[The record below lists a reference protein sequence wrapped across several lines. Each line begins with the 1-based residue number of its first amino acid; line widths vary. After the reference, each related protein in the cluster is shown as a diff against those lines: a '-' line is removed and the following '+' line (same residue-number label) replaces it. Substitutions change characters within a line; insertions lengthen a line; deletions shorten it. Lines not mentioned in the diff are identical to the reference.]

1 MKNIQQ
7 AAQAVSQ
14 MDEQLRCELL
24 FKGGEIQQKK
34 LWENTFIARQI
45 ERRSAGGT
53 FTLADHLRAMV
64 YSMLSAGIPW
74 ERAEQGID
82 PTTGRILP
90 IDEIFGQ
97 FDAEFILR
105 HSPEYLTGEIQ
116 KLHCGSLST
125 LQQMQALTERNI
137 GKLQEFEANCGSV
150 DAFYQTLI
158 AQDRT
163 LKALVKALSDA
174 QSKDKLVQMGEALTA
189 EYLKNVGYSIAKPD
203 RHICRILGADCLACS
218 DKKTVPAFEAIDIVA
233 AIAAELQ
240 KSAAEVDYILWS
252 YCAKGYGAVCT
263 LQSPKCEICVA
274 KKHCRRG

>member
-82 PTTGRILP
+82 PITGKILP

>member
-1 MKNIQQ
+1 MKNIRQ
-7 AAQAVSQ
+7 AAQAVSR
-14 MDEQLRCELL
+14 MDEQLRSELL
-24 FKGGEIQQKK
+24 VKDGELQQKK
-34 LWENTFIARQI
+34 LWENTFIAKQI
-45 ERRSAGGT
+45 EKRTAGGA
-53 FTLADHLRAMV
+53 FTLSDHLRAMV

-74 ERAEQGID
+74 ERVEQGID
-82 PTTGRILP
+82 PTTGKILP

-97 FDAEFILR
+97 FDAEFILQ

-116 KLHCGSLST
+116 KLHCGSPYT

-137 GKLQEFEANCGSV
+137 GKLQEFKANCGSV

-163 LKALVKALSDA
+163 LKALVKVLSDA
-174 QSKDKLVQMGEALTA
+174 QSKTKLAQMGEALTA

-218 DKKTVPAFEAIDIVA
+218 DKKTVLAFEAIDIVA